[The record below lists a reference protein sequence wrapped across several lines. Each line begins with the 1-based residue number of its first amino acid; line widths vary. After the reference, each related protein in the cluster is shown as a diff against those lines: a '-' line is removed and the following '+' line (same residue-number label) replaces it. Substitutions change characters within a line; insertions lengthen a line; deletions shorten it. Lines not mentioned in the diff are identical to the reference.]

1 MVSAPPVADAN
12 AMEAWILGLPPRV
25 RATLQARLTSIVQG
39 LPPVLQLAYI
49 RHMAQS
55 GHPNP
60 VPLPTQGLDGYV
72 DGGLGQWGALVGALI
87 TAGAQA
93 GTSVYEAKQSANL
106 QKQLQSNALA
116 STASIDAAQTAAA
129 QKAQAALISAQQDAA
144 KIAGG
149 AEVTAAQVQAAT
161 APEKASEFMWIGGG
175 VIALALL
182 GIVAIKSRS
191 APAA

>member
-1 MVSAPPVADAN
+1 M
-12 AMEAWILGLPPRV
+12 GLPPQV
-25 RATLQARLTSIVQG
+25 RATLQARLTAIVQG

-93 GTSVYEAKQSANL
+93 GTSVYEARQSSNL

-116 STASIDAAQTAAA
+116 STANIDAAQTAAA
-129 QKAQAALISAQQDAA
+129 VKAQAALIGAQQDAA

-149 AEVTAAQVQAAT
+149 AEVAVAQVQAST
-161 APEKASEFMWIGGG
+161 APEKSSEFMWVGIGA
-175 VIALALL
+175 VALAIL
-182 GIVAIKSRS
+182 GIVVVKSRS
-191 APAA
+191 PAA